1 MAVAPQPV
9 ATVTPIAAQ
18 HVPVATSVATV
29 SAPALVQ
36 AAPTVPSGTDQLAV
50 AANGASDA
58 DIQAALI
65 A

>member
-1 MAVAPQPV
+1 MATTV
-9 ATVTPIAAQ
+9 AT
-18 HVPVATSVATV
+18 
-29 SAPALVQ
+29 APALVQ